1 MLADSW
7 GWSPVYTYTYTRTH
21 THTHS
26 ASPSCFAH
34 FVWLTW
40 RKKRWEARCNNKE
53 WPQYELL
60 SIIDI
65 HSAAAAASK
74 ELLDSETQEKIIA
87 NNLSLFC
94 KSFCAFASSYFV
106 FVSKNCN
113 QHIKKRKMY
122 LIRKKFAKL

>member
-1 MLADSW
+1 M
-7 GWSPVYTYTYTRTH
+7 
-21 THTHS
+21 
-26 ASPSCFAH
+26 
-34 FVWLTW
+34 
-40 RKKRWEARCNNKE
+40 KKEEARCNNKE

-65 HSAAAAASK
+65 HSAAAAAAAASK